1 LEGGR
6 TVLLPVQEGDV
17 WRVQIVWPNGQV
29 HYFGRFASEK
39 EAAEWI
45 STHKWWAAYK
55 IKPPKDGE

>member
-1 LEGGR
+1 
-6 TVLLPVQEGDV
+6 
-17 WRVQIVWPNGQV
+17 VQIVWPNGQV